1 MSFFLYL
8 VNMIVIFFLF
18 MNSSFVGKK
27 LDLIDRPDGVRKTHR
42 IPTPAVGGLFFFI
55 FIFFY
60 LLLDF
65 NNIYNFNLNFFFK
78 QSIQK
83 IFFLFCFVFIFV
95 VGILDDRIDL
105 KPFTKIFFYIVISY
119 LLFLTIPEISIKT
132 IRLSFY
138 KTIDLYEFSIFFSIL
153 TFILFINSI
162 NMFDGINLQSSS
174 LFLVVWTYIGI
185 NSGFNEIII
194 NIIIFLLIFSYFNFK
209 KKVFLGDCGIYLLS
223 FLSFMYLSKVYNLPS
238 STVNFDEIIS
248 LFLLP
253 LTDIFRVAFVR
264 VKNGKSPLNA
274 DNSHFHYIVKKKN
287 NYSLTIILII
297 LGYLFPI
304 LLLKIFKIDFILVFL
319 FFLIY
324 YLYFLNFNP
333 KKKLYFF

>member
-1 MSFFLYL
+1 
-8 VNMIVIFFLF
+8 
-18 MNSSFVGKK
+18 MNSSFFGKK

-78 QSIQK
+78 QNIQK

-194 NIIIFLLIFSYFNFK
+194 NTIIFLLIFSYFNFK

-238 STVNFDEIIS
+238 STVNFDEIIC

-274 DNSHFHYIVKKKN
+274 DNSHFHYIVKKRN

>member
-78 QSIQK
+78 QNIQK

-194 NIIIFLLIFSYFNFK
+194 NTIIFLLIFSYFNFK

-238 STVNFDEIIS
+238 STVNFDEIIC

-274 DNSHFHYIVKKKN
+274 DNSHFHYIVKKRN

>member
-78 QSIQK
+78 QNIQK
-83 IFFLFCFVFIFV
+83 FFFLFCFVFIFV

-194 NIIIFLLIFSYFNFK
+194 NTIIFLLIFSYFNFK

-238 STVNFDEIIS
+238 STVNFDEIIC

-274 DNSHFHYIVKKKN
+274 DNSHFHYIVKKRN

>member
-27 LDLIDRPDGVRKTHR
+27 LDLIDRPDGVRKKHR

-78 QSIQK
+78 QGIQK
-83 IFFLFCFVFIFV
+83 FFFLFCFVFIFV
-95 VGILDDRIDL
+95 VGILDDRINL

-194 NIIIFLLIFSYFNFK
+194 NTIIFLLIFSFFNFK

-238 STVNFDEIIS
+238 STVNFDEIIC

-274 DNSHFHYIVKKKN
+274 DNSHFHYIVKKRN